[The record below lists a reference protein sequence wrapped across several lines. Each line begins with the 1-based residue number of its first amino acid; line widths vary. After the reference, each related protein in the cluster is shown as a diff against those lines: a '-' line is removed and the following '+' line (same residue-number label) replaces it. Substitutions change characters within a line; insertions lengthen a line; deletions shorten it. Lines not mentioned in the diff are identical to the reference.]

1 MTDFFKGGVKKLALA
16 VLIGLAFGPARSAE
30 AAAFRVNPIRVDFDR
45 TSSSVLLTLSNDSPE
60 ELRFQISAFEWGMDP
75 AGEILLKP
83 TTDIRFFPALLT
95 LGPGQQRNVRVGN
108 GTAPGAV
115 EKTYRIF
122 FEELPG
128 LQKAAEESAGAQVKI
143 VTKIGVP
150 IFVAPEQRKASGEIT
165 GLALQGKQI
174 SFAVQNTGNV
184 SFVSQSVKV
193 IGTDE
198 NNKTVFE
205 KQREGW
211 YVLSGTSRAYAVEM
225 TAEECRATRLLRVEV
240 QTDLSEKPETSL
252 LKRDV
257 AVQATQTCN

>member
-1 MTDFFKGGVKKLALA
+1 MTDFLKGGVKKLALA
-16 VLIGLAFGPARSAE
+16 VVIGLALGPARSAE
-30 AAAFRVNPIRVDFDR
+30 GAAFRVNPIRVDFDR

-108 GTAPGAV
+108 STPRGAV

-128 LQKAAEESAGAQVKI
+128 LQKQDEGAGAQVKI

-150 IFVAPEQRKASGEIT
+150 IFVAPEQRKASAEIT
-165 GLALQGKQI
+165 GLALQKKQV
-174 SFAVQNTGNV
+174 SFAVNNTGNV

-211 YVLSGTSRAYAVEM
+211 YVLSGTSRAYTVEM
-225 TAEECRATRLLRVEV
+225 TPEECRATRSLRVEV

-252 LKRDV
+252 LRRE
-257 AVQATQTCN
+257 VQIQAADSCN